1 MGARIGGVEV
11 RRKGDGGVGRREGR
25 AGRSSR
31 RGGRVAVGARS
42 RADGGRC
49 GRAGRTVQVLDVRGG
64 HDPLLIAVRDERLAG
79 DVHLGGDV
87 HGGADGGGP
96 VVVVA
101 RARLAARVRVLRE
114 EVHPGAWTRYSPLC
128 SEPSESLAQGDR
140 ARARE
145 MRCGGRVF
153 SRSARGLGAARTPLV
168 AFHLG
173 SRALR
178 NNFRLCQRDSARGGF
193 PIRLST
199 RDRKRRRAT
208 RATITSRNASHGRG
222 RCARGE
228 VR

>member
-1 MGARIGGVEV
+1 MRLGRDRARM
-11 RRKGDGGVGRREGR
+11 
-25 AGRSSR
+25 
-31 RGGRVAVGARS
+31 
-42 RADGGRC
+42 GGRC

-153 SRSARGLGAARTPLV
+153 SRSAPGLGAARTPLV

-173 SRALR
+173 PAARFEIIFAIVSATARAEVFQSGYPLATGSGVER
-178 NNFRLCQRDSARGGF
+178 RVRPSHLGTHRTDEAAALAVRFGRYQSDRSARVSRLGGSQSGVESGTDKTLE
-193 PIRLST
+193 P
-199 RDRKRRRAT
+199 
-208 RATITSRNASHGRG
+208 
-222 RCARGE
+222 
-228 VR
+228 